1 MTDTRTFNS
10 EERAKLQQLI
20 REGSTVMQ
28 EVEDLQGSLTDTIKS
43 VAEELQIK
51 SSLLKKAISVAHKG
65 SFGQQADDHSMLENI
80 LHAVGRLDDNP

>member
-1 MTDTRTFNS
+1 MTEVRSFNA
-10 EERAKLQQLI
+10 EEKAKLNQLV

-51 SSLLKKAISVAHKG
+51 SSVLKKAIAAAHKG
-65 SFGQQADDHSMLENI
+65 SFGQQAEDHSMLENI
-80 LHAVGRLDDNP
+80 LHAVGKLDDQE